1 MNYHVRS
8 WGSIALATACWALAT
23 GLAVEKVLS
32 DGVQSWTLLAGVP
45 ILTLTAG
52 ILLHMGFADIK
63 DVKPIRGT
71 VALAL
76 ALLALAV
83 TLPASIGSSS
93 QARDTAAATATKS
106 AADLEKIK
114 ADLTKTEKLV
124 AEAEK
129 WQAIECGTGKGK
141 KCDGVTFVLEQRVR
155 SANALRDE
163 LKVQQPAK
171 PVEAGEERIAWV
183 LGLFGLAISPADVGR
198 VWPIL
203 PPLAFELLSAFFL
216 TRGLGRD
223 TPKNTPAIEGVR
235 VSDTAQTSFPVVS
248 ALPEPAMFGPLAEA
262 PEPVRPKP
270 KKRKRKSKH
279 ENAAAWLKSEA
290 AKNGGVPSF
299 KVLQGRHHLSKASA
313 SRIRKEVMAELGK
326 AA

>member
-1 MNYHVRS
+1 MHYHVRS
-8 WGSIALATACWALAT
+8 WGSMALATACWALAT

-45 ILTLTAG
+45 VLTLVAG
-52 ILLHMGFADIK
+52 ILLHIGFADIK
-63 DVKPIRGT
+63 DVKPVKGT
-71 VALAL
+71 VALVL
-76 ALLALAV
+76 AMLALAV

-155 SANALRDE
+155 SANALRDD
-163 LKVQQPAK
+163 LKAQQPTK
-171 PVEAGEERIAWV
+171 SVEAGEERIAWV

-203 PPLAFELLSAFFL
+203 PPLAFELMSAYFL

-235 VSDTAQTSFPVVS
+235 VSDDTAQTSFPVSEPLPAPAVFG
-248 ALPEPAMFGPLAEA
+248 ALPEPTA
-262 PEPVRPKP
+262 PKP
-270 KKRKRKSKH
+270 KRRKRKSKH
-279 ENAAAWLKSEA
+279 ENAAAWLRAEVE
-290 AKNGGVPSF
+290 KNGGVPSF

-313 SRIRKEVMAELGK
+313 SRIRKEVMAELGV

>member
-1 MNYHVRS
+1 M
-8 WGSIALATACWALAT
+8 
-23 GLAVEKVLS
+23 AVEKVLS

-45 ILTLTAG
+45 VLTLVAG
-52 ILLHMGFADIK
+52 ILLHIGFADIK
-63 DVKPIRGT
+63 DVKPIRGL
-71 VALAL
+71 VALVL

-114 ADLTKTEKLV
+114 ADLAKTEKLV

-129 WQAIECGTGKGK
+129 WQAIECGSGKGK

-163 LKVQQPAK
+163 LKAQAPAK

-203 PPLAFELLSAFFL
+203 PPLAFELMSAYFL
-216 TRGLGRD
+216 TRGLSRG
-223 TPKNTPAIEGVR
+223 TPLSTPVSTGVQ
-235 VSDTAQTSFPVVS
+235 VFSDTAQTSFPAV
-248 ALPEPAMFGPLAEA
+248 ADLPKPELFGGELPEPTA
-262 PEPVRPKP
+262 PKP
-270 KKRKRKSKH
+270 KRRRRKTKH
-279 ENAAAWLKSEA
+279 ENAAAWLREQA
-290 AKNGGVPSF
+290 QKNGGVPSF

-313 SRIRKEVMAELGK
+313 SRIRKEVMAELDV
-326 AA
+326 A

>member
-1 MNYHVRS
+1 MKYSIRS

-23 GLAVEKVLS
+23 GLAVEKVIS

-45 ILTLTAG
+45 VLTLVAG
-52 ILLHMGFADIK
+52 ILLHIGFADIK
-63 DVKPIRGT
+63 DVKPVKGT
-71 VALAL
+71 VALVL
-76 ALLALAV
+76 AMLALAV

-114 ADLTKTEKLV
+114 VDLTKTEKLV

-155 SANALRDE
+155 SANALRDD
-163 LKVQQPAK
+163 LKAQQPTK
-171 PVEAGEERIAWV
+171 SVEAGEERIAWV
-183 LGLFGLAISPADVGR
+183 LGLFGLAISPTDVGR

-203 PPLAFELLSAFFL
+203 PPLAFELMSAYFL

-223 TPKNTPAIEGVR
+223 TPENTPTSKGVE
-235 VSDTAQTSFPVVS
+235 VSDTLQTSFPGVS
-248 ALPEPAMFGPLAEA
+248 ALPDPVLFGPVT
-262 PEPVRPKP
+262 EPPKP
-270 KKRKRKSKH
+270 KRRKPKTEKA
-279 ENAAAWLKSEA
+279 EAWVRDYTM
-290 AKNGGVPSF
+290 KNGHPPAFSVVKNRF
-299 KVLQGRHHLSKASA
+299 RMSKASA
-313 SRIRKEVMAELGK
+313 SRARKAGL

>member
-1 MNYHVRS
+1 
-8 WGSIALATACWALAT
+8 
-23 GLAVEKVLS
+23 
-32 DGVQSWTLLAGVP
+32 LLAGVP
-45 ILTLTAG
+45 ILTLAAG

-63 DVKPIRGT
+63 DWKPVKGLL
-71 VALAL
+71 ALAL
-76 ALLALAV
+76 AFLALAV

-106 AADLEKIK
+106 AADLEKIR
-114 ADLTKTEKLV
+114 ADLATTEKLV

-129 WQAIECGTGKGK
+129 WQAIECASGKGK
-141 KCDGVTFVLEQRVR
+141 KCDGVSFVLDQRVR

-163 LKVQQPAK
+163 LKDQQPAK

-183 LGLFGLAISPADVGR
+183 LGLFGLAVSPADVGR

-203 PPLAFELLSAFFL
+203 PPLAFELLAAYFL

-223 TPKNTPAIEGVR
+223 TPKNTPVSEDVGVSDR
-235 VSDTAQTSFPVVS
+235 VSDTAQTSYPVSEPLPAPAVFG
-248 ALPEPAMFGPLAEA
+248 ALPEPPQ
-262 PEPVRPKP
+262 PTKRR
-270 KKRKRKSKH
+270 RKRKSKH

-290 AKNGGVPSF
+290 AKNGGIPSF

-313 SRIRKEVMAELGK
+313 SRIRKEVMIELGK
-326 AA
+326 VA